1 MTQILALDTSTDAC
15 SVALNVDGRV
25 IGRFEL
31 AARSHTQRLLPMVDE
46 LLQECESRLEDLTA
60 IAFGRGPGS
69 FTGLRIGLGV
79 VQGLAFARRLP
90 VIPVSTLAA
99 LAVGYW
105 RRNPDAIAR
114 PVLSALDARMDEVYW
129 GLYAHRPTQPSP
141 DELLDEQVAAPS
153 MVVERV
159 RVWAGKEP
167 SVGTLLDG
175 VGPGWHYPSLQT
187 IRPHRLEQEA
197 YPDAQDIAHMA
208 LEIYQQGGAISVNEA
223 QPVYLRDTVSWK
235 KRTRIRT

>member
-15 SVALNVDGRV
+15 SVALNVDGHV
-25 IGRFEL
+25 TGRFEL
-31 AARSHTQRLLPMVDE
+31 AARSHTQRLLPMVDA
-46 LLQECESRLEDLTA
+46 LLHECHSSLDNLTA

-99 LAVGYW
+99 LAAGYW
-105 RRNPDAIAR
+105 RRNPDAAVR

-129 GLYAHRPTQPSP
+129 GLYARRSGQQSP
-141 DELLDEQVAAPS
+141 EPLLDEQVMAPAAVLDS
-153 MVVERV
+153 V
-159 RVWAGKEP
+159 RVWAGAGVAVKGL
-167 SVGTLLDG
+167 VDG
-175 VGPGWHYPSLQT
+175 VGQGWHYPSLQA
-187 IRPHRLEQEA
+187 IQPYSLEYEA
-197 YPDAQDIAHMA
+197 YPDAEDIAHLA
-208 LEIYQQGGAISVNEA
+208 LEIYQQGGAVSVHEA

>member
-25 IGRFEL
+25 TGRFEL

-46 LLQECESRLEDLTA
+46 LLEECHSSLEDLSA

-99 LAVGYW
+99 LAAGYW
-105 RRNPDAIAR
+105 RRNPGAAAR
-114 PVLSALDARMDEVYW
+114 PVLSALDARMEEVYW
-129 GLYAHRPTQPSP
+129 GLYAQRPDQPSP
-141 DELLDEQVAAPS
+141 APLLDEQVMAPS
-153 MVVERV
+153 KVVDSIS
-159 RVWAGKEP
+159 VWAGEGLAIKGL
-167 SVGTLLDG
+167 VDG
-175 VGPGWHYPSLQT
+175 VGPGWHYPALQT
-187 IRPHRLEQEA
+187 VQPHSLELEA
-197 YPDAQDIAHMA
+197 YPDAEDIAHLA
-208 LEIYQQGGAISVNEA
+208 LEIYQQGGAVPVHEA